1 MKTPNDSRTQGLTA
15 AVACCLL
22 ACIGCAKEAP
32 PAPEP
37 TVRAVRL
44 FEVGSENLLSQREYP
59 GHITAATEAQVSF
72 EVGGRILELPVDQ
85 GQRVREGDLL
95 ARLDPSDYQAQ
106 LDASTAQRNAA
117 LADYER
123 FEELLAKDAVSQRDF
138 ETRKRNWEVAE
149 ANLRIEEKNL
159 ADTTLRAPF
168 AGRVART
175 YVERFQNVQAQE
187 PVLLLQDDQ
196 HLEIDVSLPEA
207 ALLQIGRSVDLRT
220 LNDLLNP
227 VVAISSLPPTTTFPA
242 RLQELATAA
251 DPTTRTFEAT
261 FAFDAPSEVLILPG
275 MTALVRMNATID
287 ELGAGIAVPASSSV
301 IDANGA
307 SSVWRVDRDTMQVHR
322 VDVELGELSGD
333 SVVVE
338 RGLEPGDLIAAS
350 GANQLRE
357 GMQVR
362 SSVTP

>member
-1 MKTPNDSRTQGLTA
+1 MKTPIDPRSQRLSA

-37 TVRAVRL
+37 TVRAIRL
-44 FEVGSENLLSQREYP
+44 FEVGSLDLVAQREYP

-72 EVGGRILELPVDQ
+72 EVGGRILELPVTQ

-149 ANLRIEEKNL
+149 ANLRIVEKNL
-159 ADTTLRAPF
+159 ADTALRAPF
-168 AGRVART
+168 AGRVARK
-175 YVERFQNVQAQE
+175 YVERFQNVQAKE
-187 PVLLLQDDQ
+187 PVLLLQDDR

-207 ALLQIGRSVDLRT
+207 ALLRVGRSLDLRT
-220 LNDLLNP
+220 LNTMLTP
-227 VVAISSLPPTTTFPA
+227 VVAISSLPPGTSFPA
-242 RLQELATAA
+242 RLTELATAA

-261 FAFDAPSEVLILPG
+261 FAFDAPAEVLILPG
-275 MTALVRMNATID
+275 MTALVRMSATID
-287 ELGAGIAVPASSSV
+287 ELGAGIAIPASSTV
-301 IDANGA
+301 IDASGA

-322 VDVELGELSGD
+322 VAVELGELSGD

-362 SSVTP
+362 SSETP

>member
-1 MKTPNDSRTQGLTA
+1 MKTPRGHLNERLAA
-15 AVACCLL
+15 AVACCVL
-22 ACIGCAKEAP
+22 ACVGCAKEAP
-32 PAPEP
+32 PPPEP

-44 FEVGSENLLSQREYP
+44 FEVGSENLLAQREYP

-72 EVGGRILELPVDQ
+72 EVSGRILELPVDQ
-85 GQRVREGDLL
+85 GQRVHEGDLL

-123 FEELLAKDAVSQRDF
+123 FEELLAKDAVSRRDF

-149 ANLRIEEKNL
+149 ANLRIVEKNL

-168 AGRVART
+168 AGRVARKF
-175 YVERFQNVQAQE
+175 VERFQNVQAKE

-207 ALLQIGRSVDLRT
+207 ALLRIGRSIDMRT
-220 LNDLLNP
+220 LNTVLNP
-227 VVAISSLPPTTTFPA
+227 VVAISSLPPGTAFPA
-242 RLQELATAA
+242 RLTELATAA

-261 FAFDAPSEVLILPG
+261 FAFASPSEVLILPG
-275 MTALVRMNATID
+275 MTALVRMSATLG
-287 ELGAGIAVPASSSV
+287 ELGGGLAVPASSTV
-301 IDANGA
+301 IDAGGA
-307 SSVWRVDRDTMQVHR
+307 ASVWRVDRDTMQVHR

-362 SSVTP
+362 SSETP

>member
-1 MKTPNDSRTQGLTA
+1 MIRSADRMREWFPAALT
-15 AVACCLL
+15 CCLI
-22 ACIGCAKEAP
+22 ACIGCSGEAP
-32 PAPEP
+32 PTPEP
-37 TVRAVRL
+37 TVRAIRL
-44 FEVGSENLLSQREYP
+44 FEVGSQDLLAQREYP

-72 EVGGRILELPVDQ
+72 EVGGRILELPVKQ

-117 LADYER
+117 FADYER

-149 ANLRIEEKNL
+149 ANLRIVEKNL
-159 ADTTLRAPF
+159 SDTILRAPF
-168 AGRVART
+168 SGRVARK
-175 YVERFQNVQAQE
+175 YVERFQNVQAKE
-187 PVLLLQDDQ
+187 PILLLQDDL

-207 ALLQIGRSVDLRT
+207 AVLRIGRSMDAQT
-220 LNDLLNP
+220 LNGLLKP
-227 VVAISSLPPTTTFPA
+227 VVAISSLPPDTTFPA

-251 DPTTRTFEAT
+251 DPTTRTFDAT
-261 FAFDAPSEVLILPG
+261 FAFAAPSEVLILPG
-275 MTALVRMNATID
+275 MTALVRTSATID
-287 ELGAGIAVPASSSV
+287 ELGAGVAIPASSTV
-301 IDANGA
+301 IDASGA
-307 SSVWRVDRDTMQVHR
+307 SSVWRVDRDTMEVHR
-322 VDVELGELSGD
+322 VAVELGELSGD
-333 SVVVE
+333 SVAVE

-362 SSVTP
+362 SSETP

>member
-1 MKTPNDSRTQGLTA
+1 MNNATDHRQGWLPVT
-15 AVACCLL
+15 VVCCLVV
-22 ACIGCAKEAP
+22 CVGCAKQAP
-32 PAPEP
+32 PPPEP

-44 FEVGSENLLSQREYP
+44 FEVGSDDLLSQREYP

-72 EVGGRILELPVDQ
+72 EVGGRILELPVGQ

-95 ARLDPSDYQAQ
+95 ARLDPSDYRAR
-106 LDASTAQRNAA
+106 LDASIAQRNAA
-117 LADYER
+117 LADYRR

-149 ANLRIEEKNL
+149 ANLRIEEKNF
-159 ADTTLRAPF
+159 ADTNLLAPF
-168 AGRVART
+168 TGRVART

-187 PVLLLQDDQ
+187 PVLLLQDDK
-196 HLEIDVSLPEA
+196 HLEIDVSVPEA
-207 ALLQIGRSVDLRT
+207 ALLRIGSSIDLRT
-220 LNDLLNP
+220 LNSLLNP
-227 VVAISSLPPTTTFPA
+227 VVAISSLPPGTAFPA

-261 FAFDAPSEVLILPG
+261 FAFDAPSGVLILPG
-275 MTALVRMNATID
+275 MTALVRMSATID
-287 ELGAGIAVPASSSV
+287 ELGAGVAIPASASV
-301 IDANGA
+301 IEASGA
-307 SSVWRVDRDTMQVHR
+307 ASVWRVDRDTMQVHR
-322 VDVELGELSGD
+322 VVVELGELSGD

-357 GMQVR
+357 DMQVR
-362 SSVTP
+362 SLETP

>member
-1 MKTPNDSRTQGLTA
+1 MKTPIDSRTQGLTA

-44 FEVGSENLLSQREYP
+44 FEVGSENLLAQREYP

-72 EVGGRILELPVDQ
+72 EVSGRILELPVNQ

-149 ANLRIEEKNL
+149 ANLRIVEKNL
-159 ADTTLRAPF
+159 ADTNLLAPF
-168 AGRVART
+168 AGRVARK
-175 YVERFQNVQAQE
+175 YVERFQNVQAKE
-187 PVLLLQDDQ
+187 PVLLLQDDL

-207 ALLQIGRSVDLRT
+207 ALLRIGRSIDLGT
-220 LNDLLNP
+220 LNSMLNP
-227 VVAISSLPPTTTFPA
+227 VVAISSLPPDTTFPA
-242 RLQELATAA
+242 RLAELATAA

-261 FAFDAPSEVLILPG
+261 FAFAAPSEVLILPG
-275 MTALVRMNATID
+275 MTAQVRMSATID
-287 ELGAGIAVPASSSV
+287 ELGAGVAIPASSTV
-301 IDANGA
+301 IDSSGA
-307 SSVWRVDRDTMQVHR
+307 SSVWRVDRDTMEVHR
-322 VDVELGELSGD
+322 VAVELGELSGD

-362 SSVTP
+362 SSETP

>member
-1 MKTPNDSRTQGLTA
+1 MKIFVDSRTHGLPA
-15 AVACCLL
+15 AVACCVL
-22 ACIGCAKEAP
+22 ACVSCAKEAP
-32 PAPEP
+32 PTPEP
-37 TVRAVRL
+37 TVRAIRL

-59 GHITAATEAQVSF
+59 GQITAATEAQVSF
-72 EVGGRILELPVDQ
+72 EVSGRILDLPVGQ
-85 GQRVREGDLL
+85 GQRVRQGDLL
-95 ARLDPSDYQAQ
+95 ARLDPSDYQAR

-138 ETRKRNWEVAE
+138 ESRKRNWEVAE
-149 ANLRIEEKNL
+149 ANLRIEQKNL
-159 ADTTLRAPF
+159 ADTNLHAPF

-175 YVERFQNVQAQE
+175 YVERYQNVKAQE
-187 PVLLLQDDQ
+187 PVLLLQDDL

-207 ALLQIGRSVDLRT
+207 ALLQIGRSTDLQT
-220 LNDLLNP
+220 LNRLLNP
-227 VVAISSLPPTTTFPA
+227 VVAISSLPPDTTFPA
-242 RLQELATAA
+242 RLKELATAA

-261 FAFDAPSEVLILPG
+261 FAFAAPSEVLILPG
-275 MTALVRMNATID
+275 MTALVRMRATID
-287 ELGAGIAVPASSSV
+287 ELGAGIAVPASSTV
-301 IDANGA
+301 IDASGA
-307 SSVWRVDRDTMQVHR
+307 PSVWRVNRDTMEVHR
-322 VDVELGELSGD
+322 VAVELGELSGD

-362 SSVTP
+362 SSETP

>member
-1 MKTPNDSRTQGLTA
+1 MKYATDHRQGWLPAT
-15 AVACCLL
+15 VACCLL
-22 ACIGCAKEAP
+22 ACVGCAKEAP
-32 PAPEP
+32 PTPEP

-44 FEVGSENLLSQREYP
+44 FEVGSQDLLSQREYP

-72 EVGGRILELPVDQ
+72 EVRGRILELPVGQ

-95 ARLDPSDYQAQ
+95 ARIDPSDYQAQ
-106 LDASTAQRNAA
+106 LDASIAQRNAA

-149 ANLRIEEKNL
+149 ANLRIVEKNF

-187 PVLLLQDDQ
+187 PILLLQDDQ
-196 HLEIDVSLPEA
+196 HLEIDVSIPEA
-207 ALLQIGRSVDLRT
+207 ALLKVGRSLDLRT
-220 LNDLLNP
+220 LNSMLKP
-227 VVAISSLPPTTTFPA
+227 VVAISSLPPDTTFPA
-242 RLQELATAA
+242 RIKELATAA

-275 MTALVRMNATID
+275 MTALVRMSATID
-287 ELGAGIAVPASSSV
+287 ELGAGAAIPSSASV
-301 IDANGA
+301 IDASGA

-322 VDVELGELSGD
+322 VAVELGELSGD

-338 RGLEPGDLIAAS
+338 RGLERGDLIAAS

-362 SSVTP
+362 SSETP